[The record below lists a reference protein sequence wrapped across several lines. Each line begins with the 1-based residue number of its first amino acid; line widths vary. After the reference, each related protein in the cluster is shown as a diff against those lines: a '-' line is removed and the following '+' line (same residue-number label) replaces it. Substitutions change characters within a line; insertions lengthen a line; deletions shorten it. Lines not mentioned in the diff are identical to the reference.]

1 MKKIIMKRIDGEF
14 KNWYFAGVKVVEIPS
29 TSRVVAYS
37 NTIETRIEYTRNKEK
52 AWASCIEKKNPF
64 KNTKILS
71 VWELLNRAYTPL
83 EAQRIFDWFESIV
96 LEEVKDERI

>member
-1 MKKIIMKRIDGEF
+1 MKKIIMKKTNGYYKD
-14 KNWYFAGVKVVEIPS
+14 WYFAGVKVVEIPS